1 MKAEKNVHIH
11 DVDHCNLNKV
21 FTVVTTAILGST
33 SMNAHLKKVTTMSK
47 FNEPTVLPEPKTQQ
61 QFYDELRNG
70 VIEEV
75 AKEIEKMKI
84 FGNDTLSSFA
94 IYIRGMK
101 R

>member
-1 MKAEKNVHIH
+1 MG
-11 DVDHCNLNKV
+11 DVDWRYLQNLQFLFSFWMGLAMSEFNK
-21 FTVVTTAILGST
+21 
-33 SMNAHLKKVTTMSK
+33 
-47 FNEPTVLPEPKTQQ
+47 PTEPKTQQ

-75 AKEIEKMKI
+75 AKEIEKMKV

-101 R
+101 K

>member
-1 MKAEKNVHIH
+1 MSEF
-11 DVDHCNLNKV
+11 NK
-21 FTVVTTAILGST
+21 
-33 SMNAHLKKVTTMSK
+33 
-47 FNEPTVLPEPKTQQ
+47 PTVLPEPKTQQ

-94 IYIRGMK
+94 IYIRNMK
-101 R
+101 K

>member
-1 MKAEKNVHIH
+1 LGHADWRYLQDLQFLFPFWMGLAMSEF
-11 DVDHCNLNKV
+11 NK
-21 FTVVTTAILGST
+21 
-33 SMNAHLKKVTTMSK
+33 
-47 FNEPTVLPEPKTQQ
+47 PTEPKTQQ
-61 QFYDELRNG
+61 QLYDELRNG